1 MRRADRLFLIVHAL
15 RGRRTALPA
24 RRLAD
29 TLGVSLRTVYRDVA
43 DLQRSGVPIEG
54 EAGVGYVLRRGSD
67 IPPLMFTADE
77 LEALVVGARFVH
89 AFAGHRLAA
98 AATAA
103 MLKIA
108 AVLPP
113 ALRARTE
120 RSRVFAPDWGQR
132 DAIKA
137 HVDAVHA
144 AIAAQQVLH
153 LDYAD
158 ERGRSSQRAV
168 EPLCLAFWGG
178 SWTSAAGAVCAR
190 TSATSASTASPRCAR
205 AMPSRPRPSATSP
218 PTCARSAWSRG
229 PWAEALRGGRG
240 LKRRAPA
247 FARAPLS
254 SGLAGPRPAAQG
266 GAAGAVGCRRGRV
279 VARARAPPQKR

>member
-1 MRRADRLFLIVHAL
+1 
-15 RGRRTALPA
+15 
-24 RRLAD
+24 
-29 TLGVSLRTVYRDVA
+29 
-43 DLQRSGVPIEG
+43 
-54 EAGVGYVLRRGSD
+54 
-67 IPPLMFTADE
+67 
-77 LEALVVGARFVH
+77 
-89 AFAGHRLAA
+89 
-98 AATAA
+98 

-178 SWTSAAGAVCAR
+178 SWTLGGWCR
-190 TSATSASTASPRCAR
+190 LR
-205 AMPSRPRPSATSP
+205 ADFRNFRLDRIA
-218 PTCARSAWSRG
+218 
-229 PWAEALRGGRG
+229 ALRAGD
-240 LKRRAPA
+240 A
-247 FARAPLS
+247 FTPSPERD
-254 SGLAGPRPAAQG
+254 LAAYLRSLGVEPGPMG
-266 GAAGAVGCRRGRV
+266 
-279 VARARAPPQKR
+279 